1 MSSSTICDFI
11 KPLIFFLVF
20 EFESVSALSSLY
32 FLYASKNV
40 WLLPEWL
47 IKRISVAMIRRLIII
62 APNDHRFSDEWIFE
76 KRQPGLLLN
85 KYEDDI
91 KFKSSS
97 VIGSA
102 GIEVE

>member
-1 MSSSTICDFI
+1 
-11 KPLIFFLVF
+11 
-20 EFESVSALSSLY
+20 
-32 FLYASKNV
+32 
-40 WLLPEWL
+40 
-47 IKRISVAMIRRLIII
+47 MIRRLIII